1 MSQSLYTED
10 SAGKSHKNSYQRRTF
25 EMYDVTQSIYAQW
38 RESIQVP
45 FIPESVYT
53 VEFIDNFPT
62 LVI

>member
-1 MSQSLYTED
+1 
-10 SAGKSHKNSYQRRTF
+10 
-25 EMYDVTQSIYAQW
+25 MYDVTQSIYAQW